1 MSDPAFETAAE
12 LAGSVAG
19 KVEEGRCEGWSEG
32 FKKGCVL
39 TTLAGGAWVGATFTA
54 EKTSS

>member
-1 MSDPAFETAAE
+1 MSDPSFEAAAE
-12 LAGSVAG
+12 LAGLVAG

-39 TTLAGGAWVGATFTA
+39 ITLAGGAWVGATFTA
-54 EKTSS
+54 EKTGS